1 MLKVKKMNPETKLE
15 TVIEELRVSSTEVK
29 LYTLWEAD
37 GYIQLKNDPEV
48 DSEESFQS
56 IKLMNQYYIDLGFAE
71 NIVDDDEGNLP
82 FMLGSEKF
90 NKKKNVYDSVATLEC
105 LVICENSYLIE
116 LIEDYIENNNLIY
129 ESEKPIYVQLRDI
142 GSNSKTKPEETWGD
156 FCKDGESTVREIIDA
171 TIRYPLVNGEID
183 SDVKEIIYVKALKDI
198 CWFKNKMN
206 FNVNEFKFTLIKKI

>member
-1 MLKVKKMNPETKLE
+1 MNPETKLE
-15 TVIEELRVSSTEVK
+15 TVIEMLRDSSTEIK

-48 DSEESFQS
+48 DSEESLQS
-56 IKLMNQYYIDLGFAE
+56 FKLMNQHYIDLGDYE
-71 NIVDDDEGNLP
+71 NIVTDNDEGAIS
-82 FMLGSEKF
+82 FIEGSEKF
-90 NKKKNVYDSVATLEC
+90 NKSKKVYESVVILEC
-105 LVICENSYLIE
+105 LVICQNNYLIE
-116 LIEDYIENNNLIY
+116 LIQDYIENNNLIY
-129 ESEKPIYVQLRDI
+129 ESDKPIYVQLRDI
-142 GSNSKTKPEETWGD
+142 GSNSKAKPEETWGN

-206 FNVNEFKFTLIKKI
+206 FNVNEFKFTLSKKI